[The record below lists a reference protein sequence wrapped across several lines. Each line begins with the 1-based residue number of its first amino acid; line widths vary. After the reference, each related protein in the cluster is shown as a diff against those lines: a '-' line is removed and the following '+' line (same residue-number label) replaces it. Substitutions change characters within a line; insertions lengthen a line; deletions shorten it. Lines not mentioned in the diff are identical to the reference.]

1 MKKILF
7 FLVALAFTNICFAQ
21 DVIVKKDGSTILAK
35 VLKIT
40 ETDVE
45 YKAYD
50 NQDGPTRVVS
60 ISSLQGINYQNGQ
73 KETFS
78 TRNSGIVTNE
88 TATQFSNDQQLM
100 QMYYGKYKDPVQTKV
115 KRLKIAGWVVGGA
128 LFATGTILAGF
139 CRFDY
144 EDYSWGDIDYY
155 NQAMYL
161 GIGIPMACSG
171 IAIWSG
177 CIVRANKLKKQSQ
190 FYVDSAPLFQ
200 QEFSFR
206 GNDRLMVGIDMLK
219 DNTMK
224 NQTFGMGLRYNF

>member
-1 MKKILF
+1 MKKFLF

-100 QMYYGKYKDPVQTKV
+100 QIYYGKYKIPAQTKV
-115 KRLKIAGWVVGGA
+115 KRLKIAGWVVGGT
-128 LFATGTILAGF
+128 LFVTGAILTGTCDIAEDGYYHSAIIMGPSLAGVG
-139 CRFDY
+139 CVIWASCLLKAKSIMRQARF
-144 EDYSWGDIDYY
+144 SVQTSPI
-155 NQAMYL
+155 
-161 GIGIPMACSG
+161 
-171 IAIWSG
+171 
-177 CIVRANKLKKQSQ
+177 
-190 FYVDSAPLFQ
+190 FQ
-200 QEFSFR
+200 QEFNV
-206 GNDRLMVGIDMLK
+206 GKNDRLMVGIDMLK

-224 NQTFGMGLRYNF
+224 NQTVGMGLRYSF